1 MPDEPNPSTP
11 AISPDAAPPPRDRGR
26 PWRALL
32 FSLAGFGALI
42 AAIYLF
48 VATPLDSWGE
58 KVLVGQMAVHYAG
71 GVPREMAE
79 KVADF
84 LHDKG
89 VGRFHEADARLR
101 RRGDGWVVDL
111 FMPQNPNTDTD
122 DTTVMLERMHKELCR
137 DVFGGAPLV
146 LRACDPNVGTNRFD
160 QRGEPKPWK
169 EVGP

>member
-1 MPDEPNPSTP
+1 MPDEPHTS
-11 AISPDAAPPPRDRGR
+11 AAPSDAPPSRDRGR

-32 FSLAGFGALI
+32 FSLGGFAALI
-42 AAIYLF
+42 AAIYFF
-48 VATPLDSWGE
+48 VAAPLDPWGDE
-58 KVLVGQMAVHYAG
+58 KKVGQLSLHYPCD
-71 GVPREMAE
+71 VPADTAE
-79 KVADF
+79 KVAHL

-89 VGRFHEADARLR
+89 VGQFHETAARLR

-122 DTTVMLERMHKELCR
+122 ATTALLEKMHLDLSR

-146 LRACDPNVGTNRFD
+146 LRACDPNVGTNRFE